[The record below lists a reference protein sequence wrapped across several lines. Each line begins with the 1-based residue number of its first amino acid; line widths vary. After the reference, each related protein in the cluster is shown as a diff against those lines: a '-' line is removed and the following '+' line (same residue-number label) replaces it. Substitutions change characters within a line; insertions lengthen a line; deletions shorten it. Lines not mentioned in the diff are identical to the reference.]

1 MKKIL
6 ITGGA
11 GYIGSHTCK
20 LIANS
25 GYEPIC
31 FDNLSTGYKD
41 FVKWG
46 PLITGDLR
54 DAVLLKDTFH
64 KFKPEAVIH
73 FAGSSL
79 VGESVS
85 NPLKYYD
92 NNVGS
97 ALSLLNAMKNANVK
111 NIVFS
116 STCATY
122 GADTNNPIDESFPQ
136 RPINPYGASKLM
148 IERILNSLADIKEIT
163 HISLRYFNAAGADKN
178 NEIGENHN
186 PETHLIPLAINS
198 ALGGDK
204 LKVFGSDFPTKYGTA
219 IRDYIHVEDLASAH
233 IKALEYMIDTGNSD
247 FINLGTGKGYSVKE
261 ILTALKDLGLNPRT
275 IESQRRIGDPAVL
288 VANANK
294 AKEVLNWEPSY
305 NLTEILASAK
315 AWHSKN

>member
-20 LIANS
+20 LIASS

-54 DAVLLKDTFH
+54 DAALLKDTFY

-97 ALSLLNAMKNANVK
+97 TLSLLNAMKCANVK

-136 RPINPYGASKLM
+136 KPINPYGASKLM
-148 IERILNSLADIKEIT
+148 IEIILNSLANTKEIN

-178 NEIGENHN
+178 NEIGEKHN

-204 LKVFGSDFPTKYGTA
+204 LKVFGNDFPTKDGTA

-233 IKALEYMIDTGNSD
+233 IKALEYIIDSGKSD
-247 FINLGTGKGYSVKE
+247 FINLGTGEGYSVKE
-261 ILTALKDLGLNPRT
+261 ILTALKDLGLNPS
-275 IESQRRIGDPAVL
+275 IIQSPRRIGDPAVL
-288 VANANK
+288 IANANK
-294 AKEVLNWEPSY
+294 AKDILNWKPNY
-305 NLTEILASAK
+305 NLKEILASAK

>member
-20 LIANS
+20 LIASS

-31 FDNLSTGYKD
+31 FDNLSTGHKD

-46 PLITGDLR
+46 PLITGDLK
-54 DAVLLKDTFH
+54 DTELLKETFH
-64 KFKPEAVIH
+64 RFKPEAVIH

-92 NNVGS
+92 NNVGGT
-97 ALSLLNAMKNANVK
+97 LSLLNAMKNANVK

-136 RPINPYGASKLM
+136 RPINPYGMSKLM
-148 IERILNSLADIKEIT
+148 IERILSSLADTKEIN
-163 HISLRYFNAAGADKN
+163 HISLRYFNAAGADKS
-178 NEIGENHN
+178 NEIGESHN

-198 ALGGDK
+198 ALGGNE
-204 LKVFGSDFPTKYGTA
+204 LKVFGNDFPTKDGTA

-233 IKALEYMIDTGNSD
+233 IKALEYMIDSGNSD
-247 FINLGTGKGYSVKE
+247 FINLGSGKGYSVKE
-261 ILTALKDLGLNPRT
+261 ILMALKDLGLNPRT
-275 IESQRRIGDPAVL
+275 IESQRRRGDPAVL

-294 AKEVLNWEPSY
+294 AKEVLNWEPKY
-305 NLTEILASAK
+305 NLREILASAK

>member
-20 LIANS
+20 LLANF

-31 FDNLSTGYKD
+31 FDNLSTGHKD

-54 DAVLLKDTFH
+54 DFKLLKDTFH

-79 VGESVS
+79 VAESVS

-97 ALSLLNAMKNANVK
+97 TLSLLNAMKCANVK

-136 RPINPYGASKLM
+136 KPINPYGASKLM
-148 IERILNSLADIKEIT
+148 IEIILNSLANTKEIN
-163 HISLRYFNAAGADKN
+163 HISLRYFNAAGADKS

-198 ALGGDK
+198 ALSGDE
-204 LKVFGSDFPTKYGTA
+204 LKVFGNDFPTRDGTA
-219 IRDYIHVEDLASAH
+219 IRDYIHVEDLALAH
-233 IKALEYMIDTGNSD
+233 IKALEYMIDSGNSD
-247 FINLGTGKGYSVKE
+247 FINLGTGVGYSVKE

-275 IESQRRIGDPAVL
+275 IESQRRTGDPAVL

-294 AKEVLNWEPSY
+294 AKEILNWEPNY

>member
-20 LIANS
+20 LLANF

-31 FDNLSTGYKD
+31 FDNLSTGHKD

-54 DAVLLKDTFH
+54 DFKLLKDTFH

-79 VGESVS
+79 VAESVS

-97 ALSLLNAMKNANVK
+97 TLSLLNAMKYANIK

-136 RPINPYGASKLM
+136 KPINPYGASKLM
-148 IERILNSLADIKEIT
+148 IEIILK
-163 HISLRYFNAAGADKN
+163 HHCF
-178 NEIGENHN
+178 
-186 PETHLIPLAINS
+186 
-198 ALGGDK
+198 
-204 LKVFGSDFPTKYGTA
+204 
-219 IRDYIHVEDLASAH
+219 
-233 IKALEYMIDTGNSD
+233 
-247 FINLGTGKGYSVKE
+247 
-261 ILTALKDLGLNPRT
+261 
-275 IESQRRIGDPAVL
+275 
-288 VANANK
+288 
-294 AKEVLNWEPSY
+294 
-305 NLTEILASAK
+305 
-315 AWHSKN
+315 

>member
-20 LIANS
+20 LIASS

-31 FDNLSTGYKD
+31 FDNLSTGHKD

-54 DAVLLKDTFH
+54 DFKLLKDTFY

-79 VGESVS
+79 VAESVS

-97 ALSLLNAMKNANVK
+97 TLSLLNAMKCANVK

-136 RPINPYGASKLM
+136 KPINPYGASKLM
-148 IERILNSLADIKEIT
+148 IEIILNSLANTKEIN

-178 NEIGENHN
+178 NEIGEKHN

-204 LKVFGSDFPTKYGTA
+204 LKVFGNDFPTKDGTA

-233 IKALEYMIDTGNSD
+233 IKALEYIIDSGKSD
-247 FINLGTGKGYSVKE
+247 FINLGTGEGYSVKE
-261 ILTALKDLGLNPRT
+261 ILTTLKDLGLNPS
-275 IESQRRIGDPAVL
+275 IIQSPRRIGDPAVL
-288 VANANK
+288 IANANK
-294 AKEVLNWEPSY
+294 AKDILNWKPNY
-305 NLTEILASAK
+305 NLKEILASAK

>member
-20 LIANS
+20 LISHS

-31 FDNLSTGYKD
+31 FDNLSTGHKD

-46 PLITGDLR
+46 PLIIGDLR
-54 DAVLLKDTFH
+54 DTALVKNTFH

-97 ALSLLNAMKNANVK
+97 TLSLLNAMKNANVK

-122 GADTNNPIDESFPQ
+122 GADTSAPIDESFPQ
-136 RPINPYGASKLM
+136 KPINPYGVSKLM
-148 IERILNSLADIKEIT
+148 IERILNSLANTKDIT

-178 NEIGENHN
+178 NEIGENHS

-198 ALGGDK
+198 ALGGDE
-204 LKVFGSDFPTKYGTA
+204 LKVFGNDFPTKDGTA

-233 IKALEYMIDTGNSD
+233 IKALEYMIDSGNSA

-261 ILTALKDLGLNPRT
+261 ILMALKDLGLNPRA
-275 IESQRRIGDPAVL
+275 IESPRRIGDPAVL
-288 VANANK
+288 VANADK
-294 AKEVLNWEPSY
+294 AKEVLNWEPHY
-305 NLTEILASAK
+305 NLKEILASAK

>member
-20 LIANS
+20 LIAKA

-46 PLITGDLR
+46 PLILGDLKNIT
-54 DAVLLKDTFH
+54 LLKETFN
-64 KFKPEAVIH
+64 KFKPSAVIH

-79 VGESVS
+79 VGESVI
-85 NPLKYYD
+85 NPLKYFY

-97 ALSLLNAMKNANVK
+97 TLSLLDAMKDFGVK
-111 NIVFS
+111 NIIFS

-122 GADTNNPIDESFPQ
+122 GANTFAPIDESFPQ
-136 RPINPYGASKLM
+136 MPINPYGMSKLM
-148 IERILNSLADIKEIT
+148 IEGILKNLSDAKEIS
-163 HISLRYFNAAGADKN
+163 HISLRYFNAAGADKD

-198 ALGGDK
+198 ALGGK
-204 LKVFGSDFPTKYGTA
+204 ELKVFGNDFPTKDGTA

-233 IKALEYMIDTGNSD
+233 LKALEYIIDSGKSD
-247 FINLGTGKGYSVKE
+247 FINLGSGKGHSIKE
-261 ILTALKDLGLNPRT
+261 VLLGLKDLGLNPYT
-275 IESQRRIGDPAVL
+275 VDSPRREGDPAVL
-288 VANANK
+288 VANATK
-294 AKEVLNWEPSY
+294 AKQILNWEPTY
-305 NLTEILASAK
+305 DIKEILASAK
-315 AWHSKN
+315 AWHSRG